1 MRELEQ
7 IDLNQ
12 LLLLDWLLKEQ
23 SVTRAGKRMGVTQSA
38 ASRSLQKLRQTFG
51 DELLVRSG
59 RTYTLSKFAQ
69 DMQPGLASA
78 ILKLREVTRTEDIF
92 DPYNSTHRNTIASND
107 YLAALGAE
115 AWQQS
120 VTSHAPNLKSNWR
133 PLNNKV
139 VNMLTSGEVDIVLAP
154 YAAQP
159 NMPKS
164 ATLQDMVI
172 KPLLRDRFVLFA
184 DAEHAL
190 MQKKTM
196 TISDFVNAQHVLV
209 SPQGAG
215 ESIVDQILKK
225 HSLVRNISHRS
236 WSFSLA
242 ADLALITNSVC
253 VLPERFTNLYPRG
266 KTRGL
271 PFEIGPLQSFIA
283 WHASRT
289 SDKAHRW
296 VRNRFFSHFEKS

>member
-154 YAAQP
+154 VCVVRRRRAC
-159 NMPKS
+159 
-164 ATLQDMVI
+164 
-172 KPLLRDRFVLFA
+172 
-184 DAEHAL
+184 
-190 MQKKTM
+190 
-196 TISDFVNAQHVLV
+196 VNA
-209 SPQGAG
+209 
-215 ESIVDQILKK
+215 
-225 HSLVRNISHRS
+225 
-236 WSFSLA
+236 
-242 ADLALITNSVC
+242 
-253 VLPERFTNLYPRG
+253 
-266 KTRGL
+266 
-271 PFEIGPLQSFIA
+271 
-283 WHASRT
+283 
-289 SDKAHRW
+289 
-296 VRNRFFSHFEKS
+296 EKDDHYF